1 MIRKFIAA
9 LAVSAAA
16 LILTAIPAAAAP
28 YPPSENLVGTTIIVS
43 GTSQAIATTKAH
55 PSKPTKES
63 SAIAVLPTSSSVEST
78 AAGSLSYTGISFNV
92 PLTLTIAALVVLGGF
107 ALVFFGGR
115 GLSRT
120 RRQH

>member
-16 LILTAIPAAAAP
+16 LIVTAVPAVA
-28 YPPSENLVGTTIIVS
+28 STTEARPVTQQQTVVVS
-43 GTSQAIATTKAH
+43 GTSQVLETTKSH
-55 PSKPTKES
+55 PRPAAES
-63 SAIAVLPTSSSVEST
+63 PVIAVLPTSSSVEST

>member
-9 LAVSAAA
+9 LAVSATA
-16 LILTAIPAAAAP
+16 LILTAIPVAAAP
-28 YPPSENLVGTTIIVS
+28 YPPSENVVATTVIVS
-43 GTSQAIATTKAH
+43 GTSQVLETTKSH
-55 PSKPTKES
+55 PRPAAES
-63 SAIAVLPTSSSVEST
+63 PVIAVLPTSSSVEST